1 MDHEGEVEHRHH
13 GGMAAVVR
21 GAALELC
28 VRGEYKARS
37 EEASVSHLVLF
48 DIPVPRPILHAGV
61 CFTLATEVMAPIVST
76 IGVKN
81 PAAAVGS
88 GSTTKSLAGE
98 GLVLAET
105 AGEVSTTQPPCGKG
119 RTSTAGI
126 VSPSPAPGMPG
137 WVRRRGAARRGT
149 TADYIE
155 DPKGAR
161 AFSSLAGLDSQQP
174 AAKFRFCLL
183 LL

>member
-1 MDHEGEVEHRHH
+1 MLWEVDHEGEVEHRHH

-28 VRGEYKARS
+28 VRGVYKARC
-37 EEASVSHLVLF
+37 EEALVSHLVLF

-98 GLVLAET
+98 GLFIGRDRGRGQHHAAALREGPDVERRDRQPEPRLRKARV
-105 AGEVSTTQPPCGKG
+105 GSTGG
-119 RTSTAGI
+119 S
-126 VSPSPAPGMPG
+126 SAPGHH
-137 WVRRRGAARRGT
+137 R
-149 TADYIE
+149 
-155 DPKGAR
+155 
-161 AFSSLAGLDSQQP
+161 
-174 AAKFRFCLL
+174 
-183 LL
+183 